1 MDKDVVLRD
10 TMDYHSPIIK
20 NEIMPFPATWVD
32 PETIILSETN
42 QKEKDKCH
50 MISLTSGN

>member
-1 MDKDVVLRD
+1 MWYIY